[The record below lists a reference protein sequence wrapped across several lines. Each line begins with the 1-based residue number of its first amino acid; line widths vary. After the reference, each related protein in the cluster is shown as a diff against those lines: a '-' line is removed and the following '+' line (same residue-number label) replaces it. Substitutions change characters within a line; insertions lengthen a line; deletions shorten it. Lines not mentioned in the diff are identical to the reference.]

1 MSTRNEKLERLAER
15 RRRIDA
21 QIEGIKAEE
30 AAEERKRDARRKI
43 VVGAMV
49 LGMVERGEWPRER
62 LLEKLDAYLTREHDR
77 ELFGLAPAPRG
88 RAVREKRAS

>member
-21 QIEGIKAEE
+21 QIECIKAEE

-62 LLEKLDAYLTREHDR
+62 LLEKLDTYLTREHDR
-77 ELFGLAPAPRG
+77 ELFGLAPAPRTRG
-88 RAVREKRAS
+88 GREKRAS